1 MALEVILKIP
11 LIKIRRGVTESRL
24 IKLYG
29 ERLCVLYSGKTGMYK
44 QGNEWT
50 DSVTDAE
57 ILTFE
62 EWYDKTKNQRRDGL
76 VYFIVKI

>member
-29 ERLCVLYSGKTGMYK
+29 ERLCVLYSDRTGMYK

-50 DSVTDAE
+50 GSVTDAE

-62 EWYDKTKNQRRDGL
+62 EWYDKTKNQRKDGL
-76 VYFIVKI
+76 IYFIVKI